1 MRQIPHRGN
10 WAPLRKST
18 AFDVKYRPEQ
28 THHTETQK
36 KRCEGIKMIR
46 RNCVIAMGSAITAIF
61 VMSPIRAQS
70 PYGISIVTSI
80 ETDLPTTS
88 SGGGGQYIND
98 PPLIRTTLNSFAI
111 PAYGHHDSVTAIDP
125 NNGGL
130 YTVSARSAIS
140 VTSAESGRLSVA
152 SDASTYSADQNVQGN
167 AYNTSYIEWC
177 DFLIVNGNGLPKGTP
192 VTLEVKATI
201 DGSLVFSGNGS
212 SGQNIVQFETTLAD
226 ESQSPFSDVYFDTSS
241 PFSSTKTYLLHTNS
255 GATLTLSEIL
265 SVSLAGNFQFSGTT
279 DVNGAHVTVRSLTKG
294 VTIFSV
300 SGVSYDP
307 KAQIIAPNTVN
318 RTQSEAA
325 DMLVSS
331 GLSIGRVSTVPSGTV
346 KAGAVI
352 EQIPVPDVAVDDG
365 SPVDLVVSSG
375 PEGVAP
381 AIR

>member
-1 MRQIPHRGN
+1 MNRQ
-10 WAPLRKST
+10 
-18 AFDVKYRPEQ
+18 
-28 THHTETQK
+28 
-36 KRCEGIKMIR
+36 
-46 RNCVIAMGSAITAIF
+46 NCVIAIASAITAFF
-61 VMSPIRAQS
+61 VMSPIRAQT
-70 PYGISIVTSI
+70 PYGISIITSI

-111 PAYGHHDSVTAIDP
+111 APYGHQDSVTAIDP

-140 VTSAESGRLSVA
+140 VTSAESGRLSIA
-152 SDASTYSADQNVQGN
+152 SDASTYSVDANVPPGE
-167 AYNTSYIEWC
+167 AYNTSYVEWY

-192 VTLEVKATI
+192 VIVEVKATI
-201 DGSLVFSGNGS
+201 DGSLLFSGNGS
-212 SGQNIVQFETTLAD
+212 PGQNIVQFETTLAD

-241 PFSSTKTYLLHTNS
+241 PFSSTNTYLLHTHP
-255 GATLTLSEIL
+255 GTTLTLSEIL
-265 SVSLAGNFQFSGTT
+265 SASLAGDFQFSGTT

-300 SGVSYDP
+300 SGVNYDP

-318 RTQSEAA
+318 KTQSEAA
-325 DMLVSS
+325 DMLASA
-331 GLSIGRVSTVPSGTV
+331 GLVLGWVSTMPSSTI

-352 EQIPVPDVAVDDG
+352 EQIPAPNVEVDDG

-375 PEGVAP
+375 PPSVVP
-381 AIR
+381 ALQRITGISK